1 MQQRSSLGFFDNAIN
16 SPATIKNQTILNQ
29 IINKANEVLNL
40 TLSLVVS
47 SSNTLS
53 DDAKSTVDGQA
64 VLESMNKMRSEEIT
78 DPCYTRA
85 WIASVAEQAK
95 RWRVGNCCEKSCIAF
110 QLLLESIQQGE
121 LPSDTSIEMFN
132 NPFVDHFFI
141 VVGRDILTDASNPET
156 WNKDTIVCDPWAQRE
171 CYFLNSVGFRT
182 QSYSEFEAIRHLS
195 FSTNLIES
203 LPEQP
208 FILKE
213 DVLAKSNGIKDKRCV
228 ILSQDRFVLRSRY
241 NQQGFRSFN
250 EHVPMCYEEWD
261 YPTKKNY
268 EKQTRLEKK
277 RAKDGFSNVITP

>member
-1 MQQRSSLGFFDNAIN
+1 MQQRNSLGFFDNAIN
-16 SPATIKNQTILNQ
+16 SPPKVKKEINLNQ
-29 IINKANEVLNL
+29 RINTANKVLNL
-40 TLSLVVS
+40 TLSLVLS

-53 DDAKSTVDGQA
+53 DDAKSTVHGKS
-64 VLESMNKMRSEEIT
+64 VLENMNEMRSEEIA

-85 WIASVAEQAK
+85 WITTVAEQAK
-95 RWRVGNCCEKSCIAF
+95 RWHVGNCCEKSCLAF
-110 QLLLESIQQGE
+110 QLLLESIQRGE

-156 WNKDTIVCDPWAQRE
+156 WNKDTVICDPWAHSE

-182 QSYSEFEAIRHLS
+182 QSYREFDAIRHLS

-213 DVLAKSNGIKDKRCV
+213 DVLARSNGIKDKCCV
-228 ILSQDRFVLRSRY
+228 ILSQDRLVLRSRY
-241 NQQGFRSFN
+241 NQHGFRSFN
-250 EHVPMCYEEWD
+250 EHVSMCYEEWD
-261 YPTKKNY
+261 YPTEKSY

-277 RAKDGFSNVITP
+277 RANDGLSNVITP